1 MGRYSLYRLIFM
13 LKNQQAV
20 LINMQFLSL
29 NRWILMIQFNIMF
42 IKQVKKSDVTALC
55 LVEQNKRI
63 ERKKENGISDI

>member
-20 LINMQFLSL
+20 FINMQFLSL

-42 IKQVKKSDVTALC
+42 IKVKKSDVTALC
-55 LVEQNKRI
+55 LA
-63 ERKKENGISDI
+63 

>member
-1 MGRYSLYRLIFM
+1 
-13 LKNQQAV
+13 
-20 LINMQFLSL
+20 
-29 NRWILMIQFNIMF
+29 MIQFNIMF